1 MPRRW
6 AAASRWSST
15 GLRSRDRSR
24 CRRRRCCGCRSGWS
38 TPTTSSPTGRR
49 RWTEAYLVE
58 EQVREQRLP
67 RLHGIGVEVGD
78 AGVAQDLL
86 VDQELAAEALRR
98 ARQDRVR
105 GVGDDLD
112 RKSTRLN
119 SSHVKISYAVF
130 CLK

>member
-15 GLRSRDRSR
+15 ARRSKDRSR
-24 CRRRRCCGCRSGWS
+24 CRRKTGCGCPRGCSAPPPC
-38 TPTTSSPTGRR
+38 TPPGRR

-67 RLHGIGVEVGD
+67 RLPGIGVEVGD
-78 AGVAQDLL
+78 AGAAQDLL

-98 ARQDRVR
+98 ARQDPVR
-105 GVGDDLD
+105 GVGDAL
-112 RKSTRLN
+112 RL
-119 SSHVKISYAVF
+119 A
-130 CLK
+130 